1 MISRNLEL
9 FWDTGSMHRLCW
21 RLLQG
26 SLAETVILL
35 FAIGTTVAALALA
48 ALLAID

>member
-1 MISRNLEL
+1 LIARNLEL
-9 FWDTGSMHRLCW
+9 LWDTGPMQRLCR

-26 SLAETVILL
+26 ALVEPVILL